1 MECMFELKYAWK
13 YVYISMFFD
22 IILLYIVMYV
32 CMYYVWGETL
42 FFFLVCIPGGIHAD
56 SDELAHQPAISHS
69 PRSGARVQ
77 QPRSHPDMQT
87 LRT

>member
-1 MECMFELKYAWK
+1 MYKH
-13 YVYISMFFD
+13 VFD
-22 IILLYIVMYV
+22 TILLYIVMYV
-32 CMYYVWGETL
+32 CICMYYVCMYGVNRY
-42 FFFLVCIPGGIHAD
+42 FLSVCIPGGLNAD